1 MLLSA
6 NKGLTPYRLYTEE
19 EYNKA
24 KENILL
30 HKQSTVKFNS
40 VLEGANGV
48 TLYGDYTLARV
59 SHNYFSNCIFDS
71 ASLDSVAGTG
81 SIFTNVKFLNTNINN
96 AGFSN
101 GTIDNCYFE
110 NCTLNNSNFS
120 NSYIRNTIWK
130 DCNLSGL
137 NISASHLKN
146 CKFCGETTKPGN
158 LNETHFESVEINDV
172 RFTNLNLEYSMFEN
186 IKTHNTILPFSQI
199 PYVFGGIDYLLNT
212 KDNVRISSHINKTD
226 SISISEY
233 IAVLNDMEVF
243 YSYKN
248 ELFPLANILLS
259 LGRKEE
265 ALYAALCGIV
275 FSIKESD
282 YRMCKNFAKLLTYKQ
297 FFSPE
302 QLVSLYKEIES
313 RIIIKELSDA
323 DFFQYN
329 KYIYDIK
336 SLLNSNPNNKTI
348 TLFLKTNIENTDS
361 KEASLLIEMIDH
373 FTHLDGVN
381 LSQPKLTISHNS
393 PLLLAVTISGIS
405 LAKIIA
411 ITGLILTAVAGVCK
425 SLNEIA
431 DFIIK
436 IQKIIKNRKDRKD
449 KDNEHRDKR
458 DKEIKQASTIES
470 EIYNIENANPNIY
483 KEINIY
489 SQTINSS
496 NILIDNAIVDCE
508 NFNIYND
515 IK

>member
-1 MLLSA
+1 M
-6 NKGLTPYRLYTEE
+6 
-19 EYNKA
+19 
-24 KENILL
+24 
-30 HKQSTVKFNS
+30 
-40 VLEGANGV
+40 
-48 TLYGDYTLARV
+48 
-59 SHNYFSNCIFDS
+59 
-71 ASLDSVAGTG
+71 
-81 SIFTNVKFLNTNINN
+81 
-96 AGFSN
+96 
-101 GTIDNCYFE
+101 
-110 NCTLNNSNFS
+110 
-120 NSYIRNTIWK
+120 
-130 DCNLSGL
+130 
-137 NISASHLKN
+137 
-146 CKFCGETTKPGN
+146 
-158 LNETHFESVEINDV
+158 
-172 RFTNLNLEYSMFEN
+172 
-186 IKTHNTILPFSQI
+186 
-199 PYVFGGIDYLLNT
+199 
-212 KDNVRISSHINKTD
+212 
-226 SISISEY
+226 
-233 IAVLNDMEVF
+233 
-243 YSYKN
+243 
-248 ELFPLANILLS
+248 
-259 LGRKEE
+259 
-265 ALYAALCGIV
+265 CGIV

-436 IQKIIKNRKDRKD
+436 IHQ
-449 KDNEHRDKR
+449 HRILYIDSILQR
-458 DKEIKQASTIES
+458 FQEVST
-470 EIYNIENANPNIY
+470 
-483 KEINIY
+483 
-489 SQTINSS
+489 
-496 NILIDNAIVDCE
+496 
-508 NFNIYND
+508 
-515 IK
+515 